1 MLDKYSLEVDI
12 GWFYYLSNHKL
23 KQQKE
28 SGTRS
33 AYGRDIVIMLKEE
46 AVVA

>member
-12 GWFYYLSNHKL
+12 GWFYYVSNH

-28 SGTRS
+28 NGTHS
-33 AYGRDIVIMLKEE
+33 AYGRDIVIMLREE

>member
-12 GWFYYLSNHKL
+12 GRFYYVSNH

-28 SGTRS
+28 NGTRP

-46 AVVA
+46 AMVA